1 MPADRRAAYRA
12 YDRVRRHELQI
23 VTRLLEEILPE
34 MPKPRGWSHQPRVG
48 RPSRHRRGR
57 PERFPWYPMA
67 KAVGLMHAMGWD
79 YRQAEGEL
87 WINAGIRDQIG
98 LEEAPSRMTLWRAE
112 RRFPEEWLRELNQR
126 VIAAFKKKKVA
137 LAEEF
142 EQLRQIQR
150 ASANTR
156 GGNGSRSATTDG
168 SRSASSASSM
178 SSASVGARGGD

>member
-1 MPADRRAAYRA
+1 MPEDRRAAYRA
-12 YDRVRRHELQI
+12 YDRVRRHELEI

-48 RPSRHRRGR
+48 RPGPHRRGR

-79 YRQAEGEL
+79 YRQAESEL
-87 WINAGIRDQIG
+87 WLNVGIRQQIG
-98 LEEAPSRMTLWRAE
+98 LDEAPSRMTLWRAE
-112 RRFPEEWLRELNQR
+112 RRFNEEWLRELNQR

-142 EQLRQIQR
+142 ERLRRTRR

-156 GGNGSRSATTDG
+156 EGNGSASATIVG

-178 SSASVGARGGD
+178 SSANAEGKGEG